1 MLTGPSTQ
9 VLGLDDTNN
18 IIYGINFAS
27 ADYLGLAQNPFG
39 KEAAIQAIKDF
50 GCNSAGSPVA
60 FGATKY
66 YMQLRKEL
74 ADYWQ
79 LSNVMIYSAGWLAGF
94 GVVKGLMKEWDYVIM
109 DRLSHNCLQ

>member
-1 MLTGPSTQ
+1 MEN
-9 VLGLDDTNN
+9 LGLDDTNN

-94 GVVKGLMKEWDYVIM
+94 GVVKGLMK
-109 DRLSHNCLQ
+109 